1 MPKIISLG
9 LGAYVDAEQIV
20 AVDDAAAVDSDRYK
34 IGYCLHAKSTI
45 LLKNGETIPGYVKPD
60 TIRKRWKEAFELKLP
75 ESMQEF
81 AAAYIGRMEA
91 GMKKLQEQWESESEV
106 PKAIIT
112 MPTGTTVEDLK
123 KCTLFL

>member
-60 TIRKRWKEAFELKLP
+60 TIKKRWEEAFELPDFLLRRINKALDALDALEERIEQDKLA
-75 ESMQEF
+75 EEN
-81 AAAYIGRMEA
+81 A
-91 GMKKLQEQWESESEV
+91 
-106 PKAIIT
+106 
-112 MPTGTTVEDLK
+112 D
-123 KCTLFL
+123 